1 MDYYDIPYNVVNL
14 TNEFPDKIIEIYK
27 TVQCVIGMRG
37 HAQMIP
43 FGVGCRIITL
53 GTHNKMRWF
62 LEDVD
67 MEKDYIDLSENI
79 SGISK
84 SIVSIFQ
91 ENNLENDSKADMKI
105 KMEQERL
112 WKISCKNKENIM
124 SKIF

>member
-1 MDYYDIPYNVVNL
+1 
-14 TNEFPDKIIEIYK
+14 
-27 TVQCVIGMRG
+27 
-37 HAQMIP
+37 MILELQP
-43 FGVGCRIITL
+43 CRLGV
-53 GTHNKMRWF
+53 
-62 LEDVD
+62 
-67 MEKDYIDLSENI
+67 
-79 SGISK
+79 SK